1 MKSTTMLLGV
11 GLLSVV
17 ATGAVGAHDHGRES
31 SRFRVATTLKPSEE
45 VPAVSSVAKGFFKAA
60 IDTENETITY
70 ELTYDAL
77 EGAPAQ
83 AHIHVG
89 QTSVNGAISVYLCT
103 NLALPVVTPAIPQ
116 PPACPAPPATVTGT
130 LTAANVIALATP
142 QPQGIDAGEF
152 DELVK
157 AIRKGLA
164 YANVH
169 SSRFPGGEIRGQI
182 DDISRR

>member
-1 MKSTTMLLGV
+1 MKSKAVLLGA
-11 GLLSVV
+11 GLLSVIV
-17 ATGAVGAHDHGRES
+17 AGVVGAHDRDGGK
-31 SRFRVATTLKPSEE
+31 FRVATALRPSEE
-45 VPAVSSVAKGFFKAA
+45 VPAVSSVAKGFFKAT
-60 IDTENETITY
+60 IDTNNETITY
-70 ELTYDAL
+70 ELTYDGL
-77 EGAPAQ
+77 EGTPAQ

-116 PPACPAPPATVTGT
+116 PPPCPAPPATVTGT

-152 DELVK
+152 DELAK

-169 SSRFPGGEIRGQI
+169 SSRFPGGEVRGQI
-182 DDISRR
+182 DDISRK